1 MMLCELCGEYTRAI
15 FDDRFCEQ
23 CYTLT
28 DTLTDDWS
36 DDDKHVS
43 ASN

>member
-1 MMLCELCGEYTRAI
+1 MMLCELCGEYTREV

-28 DTLTDDWS
+28 DTLTIGGNDETD
-36 DDDKHVS
+36 
-43 ASN
+43 N